1 MISKFSLDD
10 ACKVLLSI
18 KNTPPRELRVY
29 STEMP
34 IDQNISSL
42 PLSKKKLSFF
52 LNSRPKPSWKLRLEK
67 FYQYKP
73 DLIKGWRQGLS
84 NEFQN
89 PDCDKPTKII
99 VDKEIAKIYAERVSP
114 KTSSLHNKCY
124 KTALRGIEEYL
135 KKNGYKR
142 TKFYQRGPLEFS
154 LMNY

>member
-1 MISKFSLDD
+1 MISKFSLEICE
-10 ACKVLLSI
+10 ALLLL
-18 KNTPPRELRVY
+18 KNTPPKELTLKY
-29 STEMP
+29 TEMQ

-42 PLSKKKLSFF
+42 SVSKKKLSFF

-73 DLIKGWRQGLS
+73 ELIKGWRQGLS

-99 VDKEIAKIYAERVSP
+99 VDKEIAKIYAELVSP
-114 KTSSLHNKCY
+114 KTSSTPKKCY
-124 KTALRGIEEYL
+124 KSALRGIEDYL

-142 TKFYQRGPLEFS
+142 TQKYQRETLEFS
-154 LMNY
+154 VVKCK

>member
-10 ACKVLLSI
+10 ACRVLLSI

-29 STEMP
+29 STEMQ

-42 PLSKKKLSFF
+42 QLSIKELSFF
-52 LNSRPKPSWKLRLEK
+52 LNSRPKPSWNLRLEK

-73 DLIKGWRQGLS
+73 ELIKGWRQGLS

-89 PDCDKPTKII
+89 PNCVKPTKII
-99 VDKEIAKIYAERVSP
+99 LDKEIAKLYAELVSP
-114 KTSSLHNKCY
+114 KTSSLHKKCY

-135 KKNGYKR
+135 KKNGYER
-142 TKFYQRGPLEFS
+142 TKLYQRGPLEFS
-154 LMNY
+154 LLNY